1 MQDFALD
8 GMKFNSKF
16 LGKVKV
22 TLNVFFFVENQFTF
36 WRFQDVCS
44 LMLGDFITFIK

>member
-22 TLNVFFFVENQFTF
+22 TLNVFFFCRESVYVLEIPE
-36 WRFQDVCS
+36 C
-44 LMLGDFITFIK
+44 M